1 MLTHRKIFMIALDI
15 ENHLGLLYATVVS
28 KETYA
33 ELDDLVYR
41 KLVAWATHR
50 HPKKSK
56 SWVSKKY
63 WQSMGGDNWVF
74 ATRKEGTSPLRLLDH
89 ADTPIVRHVKVKGES
104 SPYDAN
110 LVVRIEAARESGKLK
125 DSPGKRSNA
134 SVHFL
139 GA

>member
-50 HPKKSK
+50 HPKK
-56 SWVSKKY
+56 Y
-63 WQSMGGDNWVF
+63 WHSIG
-74 ATRKEGTSPLRLLDH
+74 R
-89 ADTPIVRHVKVKGES
+89 
-104 SPYDAN
+104 
-110 LVVRIEAARESGKLK
+110 
-125 DSPGKRSNA
+125 
-134 SVHFL
+134 
-139 GA
+139 

>member
-1 MLTHRKIFMIALDI
+1 
-15 ENHLGLLYATVVS
+15 
-28 KETYA
+28 
-33 ELDDLVYR
+33 
-41 KLVAWATHR
+41 
-50 HPKKSK
+50 
-56 SWVSKKY
+56 
-63 WQSMGGDNWVF
+63 MGGNNWVF

-89 ADTPIVRHVKVKGES
+89 ADTPILRHVKVKGKS

-125 DSPGKRSNA
+125 DSLGKRSNA